1 MLTVEEALQAV
12 LEQARRLPARA
23 EPLERAI
30 RSVLAEEVLA
40 DIDLPPFDKSLVD
53 GYALRTGDLVGADRR
68 LRIGETITAGQ
79 TPSRPLGP
87 REAAV
92 IMTGAPVPPG
102 CDAVVMHERT
112 RSEGETVWP
121 EEPEV
126 RAGQNILARGREMRA
141 GEVVLATGTVLKP
154 AHLGVLASVGRT
166 PVGVVRRP
174 RVAVVPTGDELV
186 EPDRTPGPGQIRN
199 SNTIMLQALAIE
211 EGADAESLPTA
222 PDEPVELRRILERG
236 LDSDVL
242 MITGGVSA
250 GQRDLVPGV
259 LEDLGV
265 RRVFHK
271 VRLKPGK
278 PIWFGIGPTRSGRP
292 GPMVFGLPG
301 NPVSGLVG
309 FLLFVRPA
317 LAVLAGRP
325 QPATGTLEAR
335 LAQGFRHRGD
345 RPTYHPARVIAGS
358 VVDWTRPSPIA
369 IETLAWAGSADLRT
383 AADADGFAA
392 FPAGDRDYQ
401 PGEIVGFL
409 PAR

>member
-40 DIDLPPFDKSLVD
+40 DIDLPPFDKSLVN

-112 RSEGETVWP
+112 RREGETVWP

-141 GEVVLATGTVLKP
+141 GEVVLTMGTVLKP

-278 PIWFGIGPTRSGRP
+278 PIWFGIGAARSGRP

-358 VVDWTRPSPIA
+358 VVELD
-369 IETLAWAGSADLRT
+369 
-383 AADADGFAA
+383 
-392 FPAGDRDYQ
+392 PAVAHRDRD
-401 PGEIVGFL
+401 PGLGRVGRFADCRRRRWLRRL
-409 PAR
+409 PRGRSRLPTG